1 MVNLSRQFITQ
12 ILQLFSS
19 VKNKFSIIINF
30 NEFFAGYRWRSYNH
44 QIELQENAGVVKSS
58 TNYEQVTP
66 SESSQPTTNES

>member
-1 MVNLSRQFITQ
+1 MLASILVHLSKQFITQ

-44 QIELQENAGVVKSS
+44 EIELQENAGVIKS
-58 TNYEQVTP
+58 TVNYE
-66 SESSQPTTNES
+66 